1 MIVVVIGVSGSG
13 KSTIGTRL
21 ARAMGCEFL
30 EGDTLHPPAN
40 IDKMSRGIPL
50 NDDDRRPWLSE
61 IHARIA
67 DASRRGVNLVV
78 ACSALKKQY
87 RQTLERGLALTWV
100 YLKGSEALFRS
111 RLQQR
116 TSHFMKADML
126 ASQFDALEEP
136 SHAIVIDAAASPDAI
151 VERILQQLSWGD
163 RLRVAAD
170 VDTLSMQAAAAAVDI
185 INSAVAAHGRCSLA
199 LSGGETPRGLYR
211 LLGSQFRAAVPW
223 ARVHFFWGDERYV
236 PADHAESNY
245 RMARETWLD
254 HVPCPASNIHPMP
267 THLSPAAEAAAG
279 YEKVL
284 REFFGGGGPAF
295 DLNILGIGEDG
306 HTASVFPGSPAVDE
320 KERWVVDAHGDA
332 TPKWRLTLTLS
343 ALSRSTNVYFLVA
356 GATKAH
362 ALRHAL
368 AVDAD
373 PHLYPAAGVRSAG
386 GTVIWWVDSAAAQS
400 IRPRPEA

>member
-78 ACSALKKQY
+78 ACSALKKKY
-87 RQTLERGLALTWV
+87 RKTLERGVVLTWV

-136 SHAIVIDAAASPDAI
+136 SNAIVIDAAASPDLI
-151 VERILQQLSWGD
+151 VERILQRLSLGE

-170 VDTLSMQAAAAAVDI
+170 VDTLSTQAAAAAVEI
-185 INSAVAAHGRCSLA
+185 ISGAVAAHGRCSLA

-211 LLGSQFRAAVPW
+211 LLGSQFRGAVPW

-236 PADHAESNY
+236 PVDHAESNY
-245 RMARETWLD
+245 RMARETLLD
-254 HVPCPASNIHPMP
+254 HVACPASNIHPMP
-267 THLSPAAEAAAG
+267 THLSPAAAAAAG

-284 REFFGGGGPAF
+284 REFFGGSGPAF
-295 DLNILGIGEDG
+295 DLNFLGIGEDG
-306 HTASVFPGSPAVDE
+306 HTAAVFPGSPAVDE
-320 KERWVVDAHGDA
+320 KERWVVDARSDA
-332 TPKWRLTLTLS
+332 NPKWRLTLTLS
-343 ALSRSTNVYFLVA
+343 ALSCSTNVYFLVA

-368 AVDAD
+368 TVDAD
-373 PHLYPAAGVRSAG
+373 PHLYPAAGVRSASG
-386 GTVIWWVDSAAAQS
+386 AVIWWVDSASAQS